1 MHCIQTAIAKLM
13 SQITSF
19 AADKHV
25 TSIHAT
31 ANEESRDHEIDIE
44 LRKRTFFSEEWK
56 LN

>member
-1 MHCIQTAIAKLM
+1 M